1 VVVGRLV
8 DTRTGGLL
16 LSLLATALVA
26 LAFQPLRRGVIRLA
40 DRIAYGAR
48 AQPYEA
54 LSDFS
59 RRLVATPT
67 YDELLPAVA
76 EAAGRALAARR
87 TAVACEVAGSEVVWP
102 ETSREDGSAD
112 STTSYVVP
120 VRSGDQVLGSIRVD
134 LPDTQPLRP
143 ADERLLAALA
153 DQAAVAFRNTAL
165 ETQLEDNVAELDRT
179 TRELAESRARILE
192 ADVLARRELEEAISR
207 EVLPRLV
214 ALPDQLRQAR
224 LAVEA
229 GAENGLD
236 ELVTDTNSALEELRE
251 LTRGLFPTQLTR
263 VGIVPTLRSYL
274 ARADPAPALDVDDAT
289 VARRFPERVETAV
302 YFCCVGAV
310 RLGAFTITL
319 RVVGAELMVELRGPD
334 ADEDLQPVVDRVEA
348 AGGSLSLTQG
358 LLELRFPV
366 DQETAADQLSESRSG
381 PNAALATYAAAP
393 DPAASN

>member
-1 VVVGRLV
+1 
-8 DTRTGGLL
+8 
-16 LSLLATALVA
+16 
-26 LAFQPLRRGVIRLA
+26 VIRLA
-40 DRIAYGAR
+40 NRIAYGPR

-59 RRLVATPT
+59 RRLVHTPT
-67 YDELLPAVA
+67 SDELLPAVA

-87 TAVACEVAGSEVVWP
+87 TAVSCQVAGSEVVWEGTKRGDAP
-102 ETSREDGSAD
+102 DESL
-112 STTSYVVP
+112 TSYVVP
-120 VRSGDQVLGSIRVD
+120 VRSGDQVLGSIQVD
-134 LPDTQPLRP
+134 LLDTQPLRP

-165 ETQLEDNVAELDRT
+165 ETQLEDHVGELDRT

-192 ADVLARRELEEAISR
+192 ADVVARRELEEAISR

-214 ALPDQLRQAR
+214 ALPDQLREAR
-224 LAVEA
+224 QAVES
-229 GAENGLD
+229 GASNGL
-236 ELVTDTNSALEELRE
+236 EQLVTDTNSALEELRE
-251 LTRGLFPTQLTR
+251 LTRGVFPTQLTR
-263 VGIVPTLRSYL
+263 VGIVPALRSHL
-274 ARADPAPALDVDDAT
+274 VRADPAPTLHVDDST
-289 VARRFPERVETAV
+289 VSRRFPERVETAV

-310 RLGAFTITL
+310 RLGAVTITL
-319 RVVGAELMVELRGPD
+319 SVVGAELVVELRGPD

-366 DQETAADQLSESRSG
+366 GQETAADQQSASRSG